1 MRSDSGVFA
10 GSDISFH
17 YDPLISKLVTW
28 GRTRDE
34 GISRMKRALLE
45 YKIEGVK
52 TNIAYFSKI
61 LENGKFLSGNY
72 TTSLVEH
79 MSLESTAAAASQG

>member
-1 MRSDSGVFA
+1 VCA
-10 GSDISFH
+10 GSDVSFH

-34 GISRMKRALLE
+34 GISRMKQALSE

-52 TNIAYFSKI
+52 TNIAYFLKV
-61 LENGKFLSGNY
+61 LENGEFLSGNY
-72 TTSLVEH
+72 TTSLVDR
-79 MSLESTAAAASQG
+79 MSSYAAA